1 MEGRRGMGVRSEEL
15 YRRACRVLP
24 GGVNSPVR
32 AFGSVGGTPFFVE
45 RGEGC
50 RIYDVDGNSYIDYV
64 CSWGPLILGHAH
76 PEVIS
81 FVNEVAKKGTSF
93 GIPCELEVLLAEAV
107 VEAVPSVE
115 MVRFVNSGT
124 EATMSAIRLARGY
137 TGRDKVVKF
146 EGCYHGHV
154 DYLLVKAGSGV
165 LTFGIPGTPGVPEEF
180 AQHTLLAKFNDIASV
195 EALFEKYG
203 DQIACVI
210 VEPVMGNAG
219 VIPPEKGFLE
229 GLREI
234 TSSYGALLIFDEV
247 ITGFR
252 VSYGGA
258 QERFCV
264 MPDIT
269 CLGKI
274 LGGGFPV
281 GAYGGRKE
289 VMEKVAPTG
298 PVYQAGTLSGNPV
311 AMAAGLKTLEILK
324 RDNPYGELEEK
335 ASYLAREAEKLFAS
349 KGIPVTINSVASMS
363 CIFFTEGPV
372 RTYDDALKS
381 DTGLYAKFFWAMLK
395 NGVYFAP
402 SQFEAA
408 FVSVAHSTSDIDFT
422 LEAMEKA
429 LKEI

>member
-1 MEGRRGMGVRSEEL
+1 MRSREL
-15 YRRACRVLP
+15 FERAKRVLP

-32 AFGSVGGTPFFVE
+32 AFKSVGGEPFFVE

-50 RIYDVDGNSYIDYV
+50 RIYDVDGNCYIDYV

-76 PEVIS
+76 PEVVS
-81 FVNEVAKKGTSF
+81 FVDEVARKGTSF
-93 GIPCELEVLLAEAV
+93 GIPCELEVLMAEAV
-107 VEAVPSVE
+107 VEAVPSIE
-115 MVRFVNSGT
+115 KVRFVNSGT

-137 TGRDKVVKF
+137 TGRSKVVKF

-165 LTFGIPGTPGVPEEF
+165 LTFGIPGTPGVPEDF
-180 AQHTLLAKFNDIASV
+180 AKHTLIASFNDLDSV
-195 EALFEKYG
+195 KALFEKYG
-203 DQIACVI
+203 EDIACVI
-210 VEPVMGNAG
+210 LEPVMGNAG
-219 VIPPEKGFLE
+219 VILPDRDFLE
-229 GLREI
+229 GLRRLTRE
-234 TSSYGALLIFDEV
+234 YGALLIFDEV

-258 QERFCV
+258 QAYFGIE
-264 MPDIT
+264 PDIT

-274 LGGGFPV
+274 IGGGFPV
-281 GAYGGRKE
+281 GAYGGRAE
-289 VMEKVAPTG
+289 IMDHVAPDG

-324 RDNPYGELEEK
+324 RDNPYPELEK
-335 ASYLAREAEKLFAS
+335 RAKYLMDEAKKLFEA
-349 KGIPVTINSVASMS
+349 KGVPVWINSIASMG

-372 RTYDDALKS
+372 RTYADAVKS
-381 DTGLYAKFFWAMLK
+381 DTDLYSRFFWAMLK

-408 FVSVAHSTSDIDFT
+408 FVSAAHGEGDIDET
-422 LEAMEKA
+422 LEAIEKA
-429 LKEI
+429 LREL

>member
-1 MEGRRGMGVRSEEL
+1 MERSERL
-15 YRRACRVLP
+15 YKEALRYLP

-45 RGEGC
+45 RGQGC
-50 RIYDVDGNSYIDYV
+50 RIYDVDGREYIDYV

-76 PEVIS
+76 PEVLS
-81 FVNEVAKKGTSF
+81 FVKEVASRGTSF
-93 GIPCELEVLLAEAV
+93 GIPCELEVEMAKMV

-115 MVRFVNSGT
+115 KVRFVNSGT

-137 TGRDKVVKF
+137 TGRTKVVKF

-154 DYLLVKAGSGV
+154 DYLLAKAGSGV
-165 LTFGIPGTPGVPEEF
+165 LTYGIPGTPGVPEDF
-180 AQHTLLAKFNDIASV
+180 TKHTLLARFNDAESV
-195 EALFEKYG
+195 KALFERFG
-203 DQIACVI
+203 EEIACVI

-219 VIPPEKGFLE
+219 VIPPEEGFLE
-229 GLREI
+229 FLREI
-234 TSSYGALLIFDEV
+234 TQRHGALLIFDEV

-258 QERFCV
+258 QERFGVC
-264 MPDIT
+264 PDIT

-274 LGGGFPV
+274 IGGGFPV
-281 GAYGGRKE
+281 GAYGGKE
-289 VMEKVAPTG
+289 EIMAHVAPEG

-324 RDNPYGELEEK
+324 RENPYRLLEERARK
-335 ASYLAREAEKLFAS
+335 LADGAYRLFCHR
-349 KGIPVTINSVASMS
+349 GIPVSINSIASMC

-372 RTYDDALKS
+372 RGYEDALKS
-381 DTGLYAKFFWAMLK
+381 NTELYSRFFWAMLEE
-395 NGVYFAP
+395 GVYLAP

-408 FVSVAHSTSDIDFT
+408 FVSVAHTDADIDRT
-422 LEAMEKA
+422 LEAIEAA
-429 LKEI
+429 LKRI